1 MLNYKEITKRI
12 ENLIQSNNLT
22 ASGFAEKIG
31 VQRSSISHI
40 ISGRNKPSL
49 EFLIKITE
57 VFPETSLS
65 ELVYGTIS
73 NLPSH
78 SIDKNSLNSLNDSKT
93 DNSQLEVKLD
103 DSQTQ
108 KTEKSL
114 VMLYSDGTFEKYNL
128 KS

>member
-12 ENLIQSNNLT
+12 KNLIQTNELT

-65 ELVYGTIS
+65 ELVYGDKTNIH
-73 NLPSH
+73 PPT
-78 SIDKNSLNSLNDSKT
+78 SIDTNKNSLNDSKM
-93 DNSQLEVKLD
+93 DNSQLEMELVNPK
-103 DSQTQ
+103 TQ
-108 KTEKSL
+108 KKEKSL
-114 VMLYSDGTFEKYNL
+114 IMIYSDGTFEKYNL

>member
-1 MLNYKEITKRI
+1 MLNYKEITMRI
-12 ENLIQSNNLT
+12 ENLIQSNELT

-57 VFPETSLS
+57 VFPETSLL
-65 ELVYGTIS
+65 ELVYGGDSNIS
-73 NLPSH
+73 PSNVAKTD
-78 SIDKNSLNSLNDSKT
+78 SNALNDSKK
-93 DNSQLEVKLD
+93 DNSQLEIGLSDPQV
-103 DSQTQ
+103 Q
-108 KTEKSL
+108 KKEKSL

>member
-12 ENLIQSNNLT
+12 ENLIKSNNLT

-78 SIDKNSLNSLNDSKT
+78 SIDENSLNSLNDSKT
-93 DNSQLEVKLD
+93 DNSQLEMKLD

>member
-65 ELVYGTIS
+65 ELVYGTIT
-73 NLPSH
+73 NPPSH
-78 SIDKNSLNSLNDSKT
+78 SIVKKSLSYLNDSKT
-93 DNSQLEVKLD
+93 DNSQLEMKLD

-108 KTEKSL
+108 KIEKSL

>member
-12 ENLIQSNNLT
+12 EKLIQSNNLT

-78 SIDKNSLNSLNDSKT
+78 SIDENSLNSLNDSKT
-93 DNSQLEVKLD
+93 DDSQLEMKLD

>member
-12 ENLIQSNNLT
+12 EKLIQSNNLT

-78 SIDKNSLNSLNDSKT
+78 SIDEDSLNSLNDSKT
-93 DNSQLEVKLD
+93 DNSQLEMKLD

>member
-12 ENLIQSNNLT
+12 KNLIQTNELT

-65 ELVYGTIS
+65 ELVYGDKTNIH
-73 NLPSH
+73 PPT
-78 SIDKNSLNSLNDSKT
+78 SIDTNKNSLNDSKM
-93 DNSQLEVKLD
+93 DNPQLEMELVNPK
-103 DSQTQ
+103 TQ
-108 KTEKSL
+108 KKEKSL
-114 VMLYSDGTFEKYNL
+114 IMIYSDGTFEKYNL

>member
-12 ENLIQSNNLT
+12 KNLIQTNELT

-65 ELVYGTIS
+65 ELVYGDKTNIH
-73 NLPSH
+73 PPT
-78 SIDKNSLNSLNDSKT
+78 SIDTNKNSLNDSKM
-93 DNSQLEVKLD
+93 DNSQLEMELVNPK
-103 DSQTQ
+103 TQ
-108 KTEKSL
+108 KKRKISNYDL
-114 VMLYSDGTFEKYNL
+114 F
-128 KS
+128 

>member
-1 MLNYKEITKRI
+1 MLNYKEIIKRI
-12 ENLIQSNNLT
+12 ENLIQSKELT

-57 VFPETSLS
+57 VFPETSLT
-65 ELVYGTIS
+65 ELVYGNKSSSIHSNYHENDIS
-73 NLPSH
+73 TL
-78 SIDKNSLNSLNDSKT
+78 DGSKS
-93 DNSQLEVKLD
+93 DNSQLEMKLD
-103 DSQTQ
+103 DSGE
-108 KTEKSL
+108 EKIERSL
-114 VMLYSDGTFEKYNL
+114 VVLYSDGTFEKYNP

>member
-12 ENLIQSNNLT
+12 KNLIQTNELT

-65 ELVYGTIS
+65 ELVYG
-73 NLPSH
+73 
-78 SIDKNSLNSLNDSKT
+78 DKTNIHPPTSTDTNTNFLNDSKM
-93 DNSQLEVKLD
+93 DNSQLEMELVNP
-103 DSQTQ
+103 QTQ
-108 KTEKSL
+108 KKEKSL
-114 VMLYSDGTFEKYNL
+114 IMIYSDGTFEKYNL

>member
-1 MLNYKEITKRI
+1 MLNYKEIIKRI
-12 ENLIQSNNLT
+12 ENLIQSKELT

-65 ELVYGTIS
+65 ELVYGNKSSS
-73 NLPSH
+73 NH
-78 SIDKNSLNSLNDSKT
+78 TNYAENDSSALDGSKS
-93 DNSQLEVKLD
+93 DNSQLQMKLD
-103 DSQTQ
+103 NSG
-108 KTEKSL
+108 EKKNRKIISRTL
-114 VMLYSDGTFEKYNL
+114 F
-128 KS
+128 

>member
-12 ENLIQSNNLT
+12 ENLIHSNNLT

-93 DNSQLEVKLD
+93 DNSQLEMKLD

>member
-12 ENLIQSNNLT
+12 ENLIHKNNLT

-93 DNSQLEVKLD
+93 DNSQLEMKLD